1 MAMKHVLA
9 LVGFLA
15 AACAA
20 TSATAAEIKV
30 GYLLPLTG
38 GGAEYGQRQLKG
50 ANLAIEE
57 FNKQN
62 AGFTIKLITSDTKCT
77 PVEGA
82 NAAERLVERDG
93 VEVMIG
99 GSCSPEAIAAL
110 RVTQK
115 AKIPHIVPAAAATSI
130 TEEGNQ
136 FVFRIVPNT
145 KQIAENLAD
154 VLADRIKV
162 KQVATV
168 YLNDDFGIDLNTNF
182 VKRGESKGIK
192 ILAQEGI
199 ERTTMDFFS
208 TVAKLKPLAPEY
220 VVAPLFN
227 KPAAQ
232 LARTMRE
239 QGMTA
244 PVSDTIM
251 LTDEFHQLAGP
262 AAYGT
267 IQTTF
272 FHPTVKTEIGR
283 SFVER
288 FKAKY
293 AGELPGNFEAE
304 GYDAAML
311 AIDALK
317 RSGADKGVSKEKVT
331 AALRET
337 RNFPGVMGPITF
349 DAKGQVVAVASKF
362 VLIRNN
368 NGKVEAMD

>member
-1 MAMKHVLA
+1 MKRLLILTTAFAALA
-9 LVGFLA
+9 SA
-15 AACAA
+15 APVN
-20 TSATAAEIKV
+20 AAEIKV
-30 GYLLPLTG
+30 GYLLPLSG

-50 ANLAIEE
+50 ANLAIDE

-62 AGFTIKLITSDTKCT
+62 AGFTIRLVTSDTKCV
-77 PVEGA
+77 PVEA
-82 NAAERLVERDG
+82 SNAAERLVERDG
-93 VEVMIG
+93 IEVMIG

-115 AKIPHIVPAAAATSI
+115 AKVPHVIPAAAATSI
-130 TEEGNQ
+130 TEEGNPY
-136 FVFRIVPNT
+136 VFRIVPNT

-162 KQVATV
+162 KQIVTV
-168 YLNDDFGIDLNTNF
+168 YLNDDFGIDLNTNL
-182 VKRGESKGIK
+182 VNRIQSKGVK
-192 ILAQEGI
+192 VLAQEGI

-208 TVAKLKPLAPEY
+208 TVAKIKPLNPDV

-262 AAYGT
+262 AAFGT
-267 IQTTF
+267 VQTTF
-272 FHPTVKTEIGR
+272 FHPTVKTERGQG
-283 SFVER
+283 FVER

-304 GYDAAML
+304 GYDAVTL
-311 AIDALK
+311 VIDALK
-317 RSGADKGVSKEKVT
+317 RAGADKSFNKDAVT
-331 AALRET
+331 KALRET
-337 RNFPGVMGPITF
+337 KGFAGVMGPITF
-349 DAKGQVVAVASKF
+349 DQKGQVEAPAEKF
-362 VLIRNN
+362 VLIRNDQ
-368 NGKVEAMD
+368 GKVVAMD